1 MRKQSNKLQAVI
13 ATIMMLIGL
22 SANAHDFEVDG
33 IYYTITS
40 SEDKT
45 VAVSYQDNINDGYN
59 PSYDYT
65 GDIVIPKQV
74 TYNDIEYSV
83 TSIGYAAFLN
93 CFDLTSVEIPNSVT
107 SIGRGAFYQCSG
119 ISSIEI
125 PNSVTSIG
133 ELAFAGCVNL
143 ASINI
148 PNFITE
154 IGHSTF
160 SLCKNVESIII
171 PDSVI
176 NIADGAFS
184 GCSSLTSV
192 TIPNSVTS
200 IGYYAF
206 SMCDNLKNVYIT
218 DIEAYCNIKFYDFLY
233 SFYTYP
239 NPVYYAENLYLN
251 GELIEDLVIPEG
263 IEKISNYLFYNLDH
277 IKSVTIPNS
286 VTSIGSSAF
295 SDCDGLTSVTIGDS
309 VTSIGNSA
317 FKYCTGL
324 KSIEI
329 PNSVTSIGSSAFEYC
344 TGLTSVTIGDS
355 VTSIGNSA
363 FSSCTGLTSVTIGDS
378 VTSIGNSAFSYCD
391 GLTSVTIGD
400 SVTSIGNSA
409 FKYCTGLKS
418 IEIPNSVT
426 SIGNKAFEKCSRLI
440 ILGMGQSL
448 ETIGKDAFLD
458 CNNIKIIKCKSKN
471 APMIGN
477 QEQFSDKVYQNANLF
492 VPPGS
497 EDNYKNAYAWSKFK
511 NVIGKDFSVKVT
523 LIEVTPTEVEA
534 EEGSEVQLSVVVL
547 PEEATNKEV
556 AWSSSNE
563 SVATVDNNGL
573 VSIHKE
579 GEATIT
585 ATTTDGSN
593 LSATCVIK
601 AFSGIV
607 EVESLTFYVKVV
619 GDDIVVC
626 DAELGSQVAVY
637 GIDGLLVGAKEVV
650 DMQTIIA
657 APIKGIYLVRVGE
670 TMVKVLVK

>member
-1 MRKQSNKLQAVI
+1 MRKQRNKLQAVI

-160 SLCKNVESIII
+160 GLCKNLESIII

-176 NIADGAFS
+176 NIADSAFIA
-184 GCSSLTSV
+184 CSSLTSV

-317 FKYCTGL
+317 FSDCNGL
-324 KSIEI
+324 TSIEI
-329 PNSVTSIGSSAFEYC
+329 PNSVTSIGSSAFKFC
-344 TGLTSVTIGDS
+344 
-355 VTSIGNSA
+355 A
-363 FSSCTGLTSVTIGDS
+363 GLTSVTIGDS
-378 VTSIGNSAFSYCD
+378 VTSIGNSAFSYSD

-400 SVTSIGNSA
+400 SVTSIG
-409 FKYCTGLKS
+409 
-418 IEIPNSVT
+418 
-426 SIGNKAFEKCSRLI
+426 
-440 ILGMGQSL
+440 
-448 ETIGKDAFLD
+448 KDAFKGCD
-458 CNNIKIIKCKSKN
+458 NIKKIESKAN
-471 APMIGN
+471 KAPTIEN
-477 QEQFSDKVYQNANLF
+477 EDQFSENVYANADLF
-492 VPPGS
+492 VPIGY
-497 EDNYKNAYAWSKFK
+497 EDNYKNAYVWSKFK

-607 EVESLTFYVKVV
+607 EVESLNFYVKVV
-619 GDDIVVC
+619 GDDIVIC

>member
-1 MRKQSNKLQAVI
+1 M
-13 ATIMMLIGL
+13 
-22 SANAHDFEVDG
+22 
-33 IYYTITS
+33 
-40 SEDKT
+40 
-45 VAVSYQDNINDGYN
+45 
-59 PSYDYT
+59 
-65 GDIVIPKQV
+65 
-74 TYNDIEYSV
+74 
-83 TSIGYAAFLN
+83 
-93 CFDLTSVEIPNSVT
+93 
-107 SIGRGAFYQCSG
+107 
-119 ISSIEI
+119 
-125 PNSVTSIG
+125 
-133 ELAFAGCVNL
+133 
-143 ASINI
+143 
-148 PNFITE
+148 
-154 IGHSTF
+154 
-160 SLCKNVESIII
+160 
-171 PDSVI
+171 
-176 NIADGAFS
+176 
-184 GCSSLTSV
+184 
-192 TIPNSVTS
+192 
-200 IGYYAF
+200 
-206 SMCDNLKNVYIT
+206 
-218 DIEAYCNIKFYDFLY
+218 
-233 SFYTYP
+233 
-239 NPVYYAENLYLN
+239 
-251 GELIEDLVIPEG
+251 
-263 IEKISNYLFYNLDH
+263 
-277 IKSVTIPNS
+277 
-286 VTSIGSSAF
+286 
-295 SDCDGLTSVTIGDS
+295 
-309 VTSIGNSA
+309 
-317 FKYCTGL
+317 
-324 KSIEI
+324 
-329 PNSVTSIGSSAFEYC
+329 TSIGSSAFEFC

-363 FSSCTGLTSVTIGDS
+363 FNYCNGLTSIEIPNS
-378 VTSIGNSAFSYCD
+378 VTSIGSSAFSFCT
-391 GLTSVTIGD
+391 GLKSVTIGD

-626 DAELGSQVAVY
+626 DAELGSQLAVY

-650 DMQTIIA
+650 DMQTSIA

>member
-154 IGHSTF
+154 IGHFTF
-160 SLCKNVESIII
+160 GLCKNLKSIII

-176 NIADGAFS
+176 NIADSAFIA
-184 GCSSLTSV
+184 CSSLTSV

-317 FKYCTGL
+317 FKGCDNI
-324 KSIEI
+324 KKIE
-329 PNSVTSIGSSAFEYC
+329 SKA
-344 TGLTSVTIGDS
+344 
-355 VTSIGNSA
+355 
-363 FSSCTGLTSVTIGDS
+363 
-378 VTSIGNSAFSYCD
+378 
-391 GLTSVTIGD
+391 
-400 SVTSIGNSA
+400 
-409 FKYCTGLKS
+409 
-418 IEIPNSVT
+418 
-426 SIGNKAFEKCSRLI
+426 NKAP
-440 ILGMGQSL
+440 
-448 ETIGKDAFLD
+448 TIENED
-458 CNNIKIIKCKSKN
+458 
-471 APMIGN
+471 
-477 QEQFSDKVYQNANLF
+477 QFSENVYANADLF
-492 VPPGS
+492 VPIGY

-534 EEGSEVQLSVVVL
+534 EEGSEVQLSEVVL

>member
-1 MRKQSNKLQAVI
+1 MRKQRNKLQAVI

-154 IGHSTF
+154 IGQFTF
-160 SLCKNVESIII
+160 SLCKNFESIII

-218 DIEAYCNIKFYDFLY
+218 DIEAYCNIKFYDFLS

-317 FKYCTGL
+317 FSYCTGL
-324 KSIEI
+324 KSVTIGD
-329 PNSVTSIGSSAFEYC
+329 SVTSIGSSAFEYC

-355 VTSIGNSA
+355 VTSIGSSA
-363 FSSCTGLTSVTIGDS
+363 FFYCTGLTSVTIGDS
-378 VTSIGNSAFSYCD
+378 VTSIGNSAF
-391 GLTSVTIGD
+391 
-400 SVTSIGNSA
+400 
-409 FKYCTGLKS
+409 FYCTGLKS

-440 ILGMGQSL
+440 ILEMGQSL
-448 ETIGKDAFLD
+448 ETIGKDAFKGCD
-458 CNNIKIIKCKSKN
+458 NIKKIESKAN
-471 APMIGN
+471 KAPTIEN
-477 QEQFSDKVYQNANLF
+477 EDQFSENVYANADLF
-492 VPPGS
+492 VPIGY

-607 EVESLTFYVKVV
+607 EVESLNFYVKVV
-619 GDDIVVC
+619 GDDIVIC

>member
-133 ELAFAGCVNL
+133 ELAFGGCVNL

-154 IGHSTF
+154 IGQFTF

-192 TIPNSVTS
+192 AIPNSVTS

-317 FKYCTGL
+317 FKGCDNI
-324 KSIEI
+324 KKIE
-329 PNSVTSIGSSAFEYC
+329 SKA
-344 TGLTSVTIGDS
+344 
-355 VTSIGNSA
+355 
-363 FSSCTGLTSVTIGDS
+363 
-378 VTSIGNSAFSYCD
+378 
-391 GLTSVTIGD
+391 
-400 SVTSIGNSA
+400 
-409 FKYCTGLKS
+409 
-418 IEIPNSVT
+418 
-426 SIGNKAFEKCSRLI
+426 NKAP
-440 ILGMGQSL
+440 
-448 ETIGKDAFLD
+448 TIENED
-458 CNNIKIIKCKSKN
+458 
-471 APMIGN
+471 
-477 QEQFSDKVYQNANLF
+477 QFSENVYANADLF
-492 VPPGS
+492 VPIGY

-607 EVESLTFYVKVV
+607 EVESLNFYVKVV
-619 GDDIVVC
+619 GDDIVIC

-657 APIKGIYLVRVGE
+657 APIKGIYLVKVGE

>member
-160 SLCKNVESIII
+160 GLCKNLESIII

-176 NIADGAFS
+176 NIADSAFIA
-184 GCSSLTSV
+184 CSSLTSV

-295 SDCDGLTSVTIGDS
+295 
-309 VTSIGNSA
+309 
-317 FKYCTGL
+317 
-324 KSIEI
+324 
-329 PNSVTSIGSSAFEYC
+329 EYC

-363 FSSCTGLTSVTIGDS
+363 FSDCDGLTSVTIGDSVTSIGNSAFSSCNGLTSIEIPNSVTSIGSSAFKFCAGLTSVTIGDS
-378 VTSIGNSAFSYCD
+378 VTSIGNSAFSYSD

-409 FKYCTGLKS
+409 FKGCDNIKK
-418 IEIPNSVT
+418 IESKA
-426 SIGNKAFEKCSRLI
+426 NKAP
-440 ILGMGQSL
+440 
-448 ETIGKDAFLD
+448 TIENED
-458 CNNIKIIKCKSKN
+458 
-471 APMIGN
+471 
-477 QEQFSDKVYQNANLF
+477 QFSENVYANADLF
-492 VPPGS
+492 VPIGY

-607 EVESLTFYVKVV
+607 EVESLNFYVKVV
-619 GDDIVVC
+619 GDDIVIC

-657 APIKGIYLVRVGE
+657 APIKGIYLVKVGE

>member
-74 TYNDIEYSV
+74 TYNDLEYSV

-160 SLCKNVESIII
+160 GLCKNLESIII

-176 NIADGAFS
+176 NIADSAFIA
-184 GCSSLTSV
+184 CSSLTSV

-295 SDCDGLTSVTIGDS
+295 EYCTGLTSVTIGDSVTSIGNSAFSDCDGLTSVTIGDS

-317 FKYCTGL
+317 FKGCDNI
-324 KSIEI
+324 KKIE
-329 PNSVTSIGSSAFEYC
+329 SKA
-344 TGLTSVTIGDS
+344 
-355 VTSIGNSA
+355 
-363 FSSCTGLTSVTIGDS
+363 
-378 VTSIGNSAFSYCD
+378 
-391 GLTSVTIGD
+391 
-400 SVTSIGNSA
+400 
-409 FKYCTGLKS
+409 
-418 IEIPNSVT
+418 
-426 SIGNKAFEKCSRLI
+426 NKAP
-440 ILGMGQSL
+440 
-448 ETIGKDAFLD
+448 TIENED
-458 CNNIKIIKCKSKN
+458 
-471 APMIGN
+471 
-477 QEQFSDKVYQNANLF
+477 QFSENVYANADLF
-492 VPPGS
+492 VPIGY

-607 EVESLTFYVKVV
+607 EVESLNFYVKVV
-619 GDDIVVC
+619 GDDIVIC

-657 APIKGIYLVRVGE
+657 APIKGIYLVKVGE

>member
-1 MRKQSNKLQAVI
+1 MRKQRNKLQAVI

-154 IGHSTF
+154 IGHFTF
-160 SLCKNVESIII
+160 GLCKNLKSIII

-176 NIADGAFS
+176 NIADSAFIA
-184 GCSSLTSV
+184 CSSLTSV

-309 VTSIGNSA
+309 VTSIENSA
-317 FKYCTGL
+317 FSYCNGL
-324 KSIEI
+324 TSIEI
-329 PNSVTSIGSSAFEYC
+329 PNSVTSIGSSAFKFC
-344 TGLTSVTIGDS
+344 AGLTSVTIGDS

-409 FKYCTGLKS
+409 FSYSDGLTS
-418 IEIPNSVT
+418 VTIGDSVT
-426 SIGNKAFEKCSRLI
+426 SIG
-440 ILGMGQSL
+440 
-448 ETIGKDAFLD
+448 KDAFKGCD
-458 CNNIKIIKCKSKN
+458 NIKKIESKAN
-471 APMIGN
+471 KAPTIEN
-477 QEQFSDKVYQNANLF
+477 EDQFSENVYANADLF
-492 VPPGS
+492 VPIGY
-497 EDNYKNAYAWSKFK
+497 EDNYKNAYVWSKFK

-607 EVESLTFYVKVV
+607 EVESLNFYVKVV
-619 GDDIVVC
+619 GDDIVIC

>member
-1 MRKQSNKLQAVI
+1 MRKQRNKLQAVI

-107 SIGRGAFYQCSG
+107 SIGRGAFYQCSA

-154 IGHSTF
+154 IGQFTF
-160 SLCKNVESIII
+160 GLCKNLESIII

-176 NIADGAFS
+176 NIADSAFIA
-184 GCSSLTSV
+184 CSSLTSV

-317 FKYCTGL
+317 FSSCNGL
-324 KSIEI
+324 TSIEI
-329 PNSVTSIGSSAFEYC
+329 PNSVTSIGS
-344 TGLTSVTIGDS
+344 
-355 VTSIGNSA
+355 SA

-440 ILGMGQSL
+440 ILEMGQSL
-448 ETIGKDAFLD
+448 ETIGKDAFKGCD
-458 CNNIKIIKCKSKN
+458 NIKKIESKAN
-471 APMIGN
+471 KAPTIEN
-477 QEQFSDKVYQNANLF
+477 EDQFSENVYANADLF
-492 VPPGS
+492 VPIGY

-547 PEEATNKEV
+547 PEEATNKKV

-607 EVESLTFYVKVV
+607 EVESLNFYVKVV
-619 GDDIVVC
+619 GDDIVIC

>member
-1 MRKQSNKLQAVI
+1 MRKQRNKLQAVI

-160 SLCKNVESIII
+160 GLCKNLESIII

-176 NIADGAFS
+176 NIADSAFIA
-184 GCSSLTSV
+184 CSSLTSV

-317 FKYCTGL
+317 FSDCNGL
-324 KSIEI
+324 TSIEI
-329 PNSVTSIGSSAFEYC
+329 PNSVTSIGSSAFSDC
-344 TGLTSVTIGDS
+344 DGLTSVTIGDS

-363 FSSCTGLTSVTIGDS
+363 FYSCNGLTSIEIPNSVTSIGSSAFKFCAGLTSVTIGDS
-378 VTSIGNSAFSYCD
+378 VTSIGNSAFSYSD

-400 SVTSIGNSA
+400 SVTSIG
-409 FKYCTGLKS
+409 
-418 IEIPNSVT
+418 
-426 SIGNKAFEKCSRLI
+426 
-440 ILGMGQSL
+440 
-448 ETIGKDAFLD
+448 KDAFKGCD
-458 CNNIKIIKCKSKN
+458 NIKKIESKAN
-471 APMIGN
+471 KAPTIEN
-477 QEQFSDKVYQNANLF
+477 EDQFSENVYANADLF
-492 VPPGS
+492 VPIGY
-497 EDNYKNAYAWSKFK
+497 EDNYKNAYVWSKFK

-607 EVESLTFYVKVV
+607 EVESLNFYVKVV
-619 GDDIVVC
+619 GDDIVIC

>member
-74 TYNDIEYSV
+74 TYNDLEYSV

-160 SLCKNVESIII
+160 GLCKNLESIII

-176 NIADGAFS
+176 NIADSAFIA
-184 GCSSLTSV
+184 CSSLTSV

-317 FKYCTGL
+317 FKGCDNI
-324 KSIEI
+324 KKIE
-329 PNSVTSIGSSAFEYC
+329 SKA
-344 TGLTSVTIGDS
+344 
-355 VTSIGNSA
+355 
-363 FSSCTGLTSVTIGDS
+363 
-378 VTSIGNSAFSYCD
+378 
-391 GLTSVTIGD
+391 
-400 SVTSIGNSA
+400 
-409 FKYCTGLKS
+409 
-418 IEIPNSVT
+418 
-426 SIGNKAFEKCSRLI
+426 NKAP
-440 ILGMGQSL
+440 
-448 ETIGKDAFLD
+448 TIENED
-458 CNNIKIIKCKSKN
+458 
-471 APMIGN
+471 
-477 QEQFSDKVYQNANLF
+477 QFSENVYANADLF
-492 VPPGS
+492 VPIGY

-607 EVESLTFYVKVV
+607 EVESLNFYVKVV
-619 GDDIVVC
+619 GDDIVIC

-657 APIKGIYLVRVGE
+657 APIKGIYLVKVGE

>member
-1 MRKQSNKLQAVI
+1 MRKQRNKLQAVI

-160 SLCKNVESIII
+160 GLCKNLESIII

-176 NIADGAFS
+176 NIADSAFIA
-184 GCSSLTSV
+184 CSSLTSV

-309 VTSIGNSA
+309 VTSIG
-317 FKYCTGL
+317 
-324 KSIEI
+324 
-329 PNSVTSIGSSAFEYC
+329 
-344 TGLTSVTIGDS
+344 
-355 VTSIGNSA
+355 
-363 FSSCTGLTSVTIGDS
+363 
-378 VTSIGNSAFSYCD
+378 
-391 GLTSVTIGD
+391 
-400 SVTSIGNSA
+400 
-409 FKYCTGLKS
+409 
-418 IEIPNSVT
+418 
-426 SIGNKAFEKCSRLI
+426 
-440 ILGMGQSL
+440 
-448 ETIGKDAFLD
+448 KDAFKGCD
-458 CNNIKIIKCKSKN
+458 NIKKIESKAN
-471 APMIGN
+471 KAPTIEN
-477 QEQFSDKVYQNANLF
+477 EDQFSENVYANADLF
-492 VPPGS
+492 VPIGY
-497 EDNYKNAYAWSKFK
+497 EDNYKNAYVWSKFK

-607 EVESLTFYVKVV
+607 EVESLNFYVKVV
-619 GDDIVVC
+619 GDDIVIC

>member
-74 TYNDIEYSV
+74 TYNDLEYSV

-160 SLCKNVESIII
+160 GLCKNLESIII

-176 NIADGAFS
+176 NIADSAFIA
-184 GCSSLTSV
+184 CSSLTSV

-317 FKYCTGL
+317 F
-324 KSIEI
+324 S
-329 PNSVTSIGSSAFEYC
+329 FC

-363 FSSCTGLTSVTIGDS
+363 FKG
-378 VTSIGNSAFSYCD
+378 CD
-391 GLTSVTIGD
+391 NI
-400 SVTSIGNSA
+400 
-409 FKYCTGLKS
+409 KK
-418 IEIPNSVT
+418 IESKA
-426 SIGNKAFEKCSRLI
+426 NKAP
-440 ILGMGQSL
+440 
-448 ETIGKDAFLD
+448 TIENED
-458 CNNIKIIKCKSKN
+458 
-471 APMIGN
+471 
-477 QEQFSDKVYQNANLF
+477 QFSENVYANADLF
-492 VPPGS
+492 VPIGY

-607 EVESLTFYVKVV
+607 EVESLNFYVKVV
-619 GDDIVVC
+619 GDDIVIC

-657 APIKGIYLVRVGE
+657 APIKGIYLVKVGE

>member
-1 MRKQSNKLQAVI
+1 MRKQRNKLQAVI

-107 SIGRGAFYQCSG
+107 SIGRGAFYQCSA

-154 IGHSTF
+154 IGQFTF
-160 SLCKNVESIII
+160 GLCKNLESIII

-176 NIADGAFS
+176 NIADSAFIA
-184 GCSSLTSV
+184 CSSLTSV

-317 FKYCTGL
+317 FSSCNGL
-324 KSIEI
+324 TSIEI

-363 FSSCTGLTSVTIGDS
+363 FS
-378 VTSIGNSAFSYCD
+378 YCD
-391 GLTSVTIGD
+391 DLTSVTIGD

-440 ILGMGQSL
+440 ILEMGQSL
-448 ETIGKDAFLD
+448 ETIGKDAFKGCD
-458 CNNIKIIKCKSKN
+458 NIKKIESKAN
-471 APMIGN
+471 KAPTIEN
-477 QEQFSDKVYQNANLF
+477 EDQFSENVYANADLF
-492 VPPGS
+492 VPIGY

-547 PEEATNKEV
+547 PEEATNKKV

-607 EVESLTFYVKVV
+607 EVESLNFYVKVV
-619 GDDIVVC
+619 GDDIVIC